1 MTKNLTKEDIL
12 HLGKLASLS
21 LSEQE
26 VEQYKKQLGETIDYI
41 ENLNELDTEKVI
53 PTSQT
58 TSLSDVFFEDGEKNE
73 RSLSTEEAIQ
83 NASKNKDGYFVVK
96 RIME

>member
-12 HLGKLASLS
+12 HLGTLASLS

-26 VEQYKKQLGETIDYI
+26 VEQYKKQLSETIDYI
-41 ENLNELDTEKVI
+41 ENLNELDTDKVTL
-53 PTSQT
+53 TSQT
-58 TSLSDVFFEDGEKNE
+58 TSLRDVFFEDGEKNE
-73 RSLSTEEAIQ
+73 RSLSTDEAIQ
-83 NASKNKDGYFVVK
+83 NFSKSKDGYFVVK

>member
-12 HLGKLASLS
+12 HLGTLASLS

-26 VEQYKKQLGETIDYI
+26 IEQYKKQLGETIDYI
-41 ENLNELDTEKVI
+41 ENLHELDTEKVI

-58 TSLSDVFFEDGEKNE
+58 TSLRDVFFDDGEKNE
-73 RSLSTEEAIQ
+73 RSLSTEEAVQ
-83 NASKNKDGYFVVK
+83 NSSKSKDGYFVVK